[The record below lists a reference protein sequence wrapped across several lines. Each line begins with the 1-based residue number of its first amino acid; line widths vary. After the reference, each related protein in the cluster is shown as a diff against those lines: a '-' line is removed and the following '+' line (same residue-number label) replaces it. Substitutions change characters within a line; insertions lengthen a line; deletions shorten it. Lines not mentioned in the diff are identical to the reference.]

1 VPLRALV
8 VDADE
13 RLRELLATALRY
25 EGFSA
30 RTAASGR
37 DAATLDAA
45 FGPEVV
51 IVDALV
57 DNLDRLEL
65 HRRAGDRQRLVAV
78 LLLTHGDGID
88 DVQRGRS
95 LGADDYLQKPF
106 SSAELVARANGV
118 LRRAGTAGAPP
129 AALAFA
135 DLELDDDAGEVR
147 RGGELVPLTPTEY
160 GLLRFLLANAGH
172 VVSKEQ
178 ILDHAWPYDFAGDAN
193 VVETYVSYLRRKLH
207 RLGPP
212 LIHTVRGRG
221 YVLRAA
227 ARRPVPVR
235 SL

>member
-1 VPLRALV
+1 MDDL
-8 VDADE
+8 E
-13 RLRELLATALRY
+13 RLALHQR
-25 EGFSA
+25 S
-30 RTAASGR
+30 
-37 DAATLDAA
+37 
-45 FGPEVV
+45 
-51 IVDALV
+51 
-57 DNLDRLEL
+57 
-65 HRRAGDRQRLVAV
+65 GDRQRLVAV
-78 LLLTHGDGID
+78 LLLTRGDVVD
-88 DVQRGRS
+88 EVQRGRL
-95 LGADDYLQKPF
+95 LGADDYLAKPF
-106 SSAELVARANGV
+106 SSAELVARTNGV

-129 AALAFA
+129 AALVFA

-147 RGGELVPLTPTEY
+147 RGGEAVLLTPTEY

-172 VVSKEQ
+172 VVSKAQ
-178 ILDHAWPYDFAGDAN
+178 ILDHAWPYDFVGDAN